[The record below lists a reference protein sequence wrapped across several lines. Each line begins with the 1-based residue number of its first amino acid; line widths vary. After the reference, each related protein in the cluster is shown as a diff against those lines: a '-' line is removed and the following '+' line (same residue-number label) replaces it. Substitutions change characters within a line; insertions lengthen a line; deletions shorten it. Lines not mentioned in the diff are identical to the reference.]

1 MKNQPTP
8 APTTQPILEVG
19 FLRQWEIIGCKK
31 RGITP
36 LIPVS
41 RSTWLN
47 GVATGIFPQP
57 VNLGPK
63 TRCWSIAVI
72 RQFIENG
79 GVL

>member
-1 MKNQPTP
+1 MNKQPTS
-8 APTTQPILEVG
+8 ALTTQPILEVG

-47 GVATGIFPQP
+47 GVAAGIFPQP

-72 RQFIENG
+72 RQFIEKG